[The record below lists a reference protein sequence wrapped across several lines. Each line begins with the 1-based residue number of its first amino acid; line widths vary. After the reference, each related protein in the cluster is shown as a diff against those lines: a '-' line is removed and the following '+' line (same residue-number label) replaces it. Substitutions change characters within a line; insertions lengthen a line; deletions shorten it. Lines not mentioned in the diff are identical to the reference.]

1 MTYFPGQNPS
11 NSDDNHPVVPPE
23 TPEYSQDKSL
33 LPSLSVIELQKLR
46 DEAQSE
52 IDRRVQ
58 EKLHQREEEAAR
70 IRKERR
76 IEALYT
82 AWLPKFLEW
91 KNRKDEE
98 KVERHAKAP
107 RYGSATK
114 SYSEASDGFEYAVEE
129 VNTSDL
135 DSDAAEDKRKMDA
148 YHDGRL
154 KRRFD
159 YELSNPKI
167 FARTMSEGEPSKVRV
182 SRRIAMVDDEET
194 ESDEDGEDEDI
205 DEASSSSGT
214 SPAASSDSDDG
225 ERYEDEGWDID
236 EDDWW

>member
-1 MTYFPGQNPS
+1 MTDFPGQNPS

-23 TPEYSQDKSL
+23 TPEYSQAKSL

-58 EKLHQREEEAAR
+58 EQLRQREEEAAQ
-70 IRKERR
+70 
-76 IEALYT
+76 
-82 AWLPKFLEW
+82 WQS
-91 KNRKDEE
+91 RKDEE
-98 KVERHAKAP
+98 KAERHAKAP
-107 RYGSATK
+107 RYGSATE
-114 SYSEASDGFEYAVEE
+114 SDSEASDGFEYAVEE
-129 VNTSDL
+129 VNTNDL
-135 DSDAAEDKRKMDA
+135 DYAAEDKCKMDA

-154 KRRFD
+154 KSRFE
-159 YELSNPKI
+159 YELANPKI

-182 SRRIAMVDDEET
+182 NRRISMVDDEET
-194 ESDEDGEDEDI
+194 ESDEDGEDEDS

-225 ERYEDEGWDID
+225 ERYEDEGWDTD

>member
-1 MTYFPGQNPS
+1 MEDFPGQNPS

-23 TPEYSQDKSL
+23 TPEYSQAKSL
-33 LPSLSVIELQKLR
+33 LPYLSVIELQKLR

-52 IDRRVQ
+52 INHRVQ
-58 EKLHQREEEAAR
+58 EQLRQREKEAAR

-91 KNRKDEE
+91 QSRKGEE
-98 KVERHAKAP
+98 KAERHAKAP
-107 RYGSATK
+107 RYGSATE
-114 SYSEASDGFEYAVEE
+114 SDSEASDGFEYDVEE
-129 VNTSDL
+129 VNTSNL
-135 DSDAAEDKRKMDA
+135 DSNAAEDKRKMDA
-148 YHDGRL
+148 YHDGKL
-154 KRRFD
+154 NIRFE

-182 SRRIAMVDDEET
+182 SRRISMVDDEET
-194 ESDEDGEDEDI
+194 ESDEDGEDEDS

-214 SPAASSDSDDG
+214 SLAASSDSDDG
-225 ERYEDEGWDID
+225 ECYEDEGWDID